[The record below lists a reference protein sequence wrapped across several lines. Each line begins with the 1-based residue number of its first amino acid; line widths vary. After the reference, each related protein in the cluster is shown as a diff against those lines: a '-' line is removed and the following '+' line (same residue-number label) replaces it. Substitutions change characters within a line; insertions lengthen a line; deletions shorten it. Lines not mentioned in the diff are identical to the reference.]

1 MENSVPVT
9 RQTIVNQFNWKLKS
23 EQFGKDTAATHGKQ
37 AL

>member
-9 RQTIVNQFNWKLKS
+9 GQTIANQFNWKLKS
-23 EQFGKDTAATHGKQ
+23 EQFGKDTAATRGEK